1 MGLGRLNLQK
11 LWRNYAVAMDYIGGV
26 VYYNRTGIGLQQL
39 HQFDIDNRI
48 NWKRGQLAIRDSF
61 SYLPEGNFGF
71 EAYGGSGAYNSGLAS
86 LGSGM
91 RGAPAFGGQS
101 SSFNGS
107 GGGVS
112 GGQGPRLEDLGLAG
126 IIENLSPKSSGTP
139 SAGYGI
145 VT

>member
-71 EAYGGSGAYNSGLAS
+71 EAYGGSGAYNSGLS
-86 LGSGM
+86 TLGSCM
-91 RGAPAFGGQS
+91 LGAAPFRWES
-101 SSFNGS
+101 KSFNRDG
-107 GGGVS
+107 GGGV
-112 GGQGPRLEDLGLAG
+112 QAH
-126 IIENLSPKSSGTP
+126 
-139 SAGYGI
+139 
-145 VT
+145 